1 MNVNPASIDC
11 LHFAIRICSQDIFA
25 RPPIAVYTQ
34 GYTCRYMVWQAAL
47 NRATVIGQSEAMSP
61 PEHALARSDWP
72 QGAGLAAR
80 GSLVTLRWTDP
91 ESISK
96 YTRT

>member
-1 MNVNPASIDC
+1 MLASTVMSI
-11 LHFAIRICSQDIFA
+11 HFASRICSQDIFA

-34 GYTCRYMVWQAAL
+34 GYTCRCMVWQAVL
-47 NRATVIGQSEAMSP
+47 NRATVIGQSETMSP
-61 PEHALARSDWP
+61 PEHALTRSDWP

-96 YTRT
+96 YTGT